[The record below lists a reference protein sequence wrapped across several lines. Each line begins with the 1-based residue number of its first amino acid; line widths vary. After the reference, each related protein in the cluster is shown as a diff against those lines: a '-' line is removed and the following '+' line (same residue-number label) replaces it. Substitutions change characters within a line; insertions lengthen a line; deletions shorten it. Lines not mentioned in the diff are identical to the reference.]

1 MGFIDTIKAR
11 AKADKK
17 TIVLPESEDRRT
29 YEAAAQILKEDLANL
44 SKMDKKELE
53 EKMNQVSKMLGNKSP
68 EEILKQMNNKN
79 N

>member
-1 MGFIDTIKAR
+1 M
-11 AKADKK
+11 
-17 TIVLPESEDRRT
+17 SEMNFNDMNM
-29 YEAAAQILKEDLANL
+29 ISN
-44 SKMDKKELE
+44 MDKKELE

>member
-1 MGFIDTIKAR
+1 M
-11 AKADKK
+11 
-17 TIVLPESEDRRT
+17 SEMNFNDMMNM
-29 YEAAAQILKEDLANL
+29 I

-53 EKMNQVSKMLGNKSP
+53 EKMNQVSKMLGNKNP

>member
-1 MGFIDTIKAR
+1 M
-11 AKADKK
+11 
-17 TIVLPESEDRRT
+17 SEMNFNDMMNM
-29 YEAAAQILKEDLANL
+29 I

-53 EKMNQVSKMLGNKSP
+53 EKMKQVSKMLGNKSP

>member
-1 MGFIDTIKAR
+1 M
-11 AKADKK
+11 
-17 TIVLPESEDRRT
+17 SEMNFNDMMNM
-29 YEAAAQILKEDLANL
+29 I

-53 EKMNQVSKMLGNKSP
+53 EKMNQVSKMLGNKKP

>member
-1 MGFIDTIKAR
+1 M
-11 AKADKK
+11 
-17 TIVLPESEDRRT
+17 SEMNFNDMMNM
-29 YEAAAQILKEDLANL
+29 I

-53 EKMNQVSKMLGNKSP
+53 EKMNQVSKMLGNKSH

>member
-1 MGFIDTIKAR
+1 M
-11 AKADKK
+11 
-17 TIVLPESEDRRT
+17 SEMNFNDMMNM
-29 YEAAAQILKEDLANL
+29 I

-53 EKMNQVSKMLGNKSP
+53 EKMNQVSKMLGNNSP

>member
-1 MGFIDTIKAR
+1 M
-11 AKADKK
+11 
-17 TIVLPESEDRRT
+17 SEMNFNDMMNM
-29 YEAAAQILKEDLANL
+29 I

-53 EKMNQVSKMLGNKSP
+53 EKMTQVSKMLGNKSP

>member
-1 MGFIDTIKAR
+1 MVMTEELLSDMMNMI
-11 AKADKK
+11 
-17 TIVLPESEDRRT
+17 
-29 YEAAAQILKEDLANL
+29 

-68 EEILKQMNNKN
+68 EEILKQMNIKN

>member
-1 MGFIDTIKAR
+1 MSWNIIDLE
-11 AKADKK
+11 AKPLSK
-17 TIVLPESEDRRT
+17 TGKDEFSMSEMNFNDMMNM
-29 YEAAAQILKEDLANL
+29 I

>member
-1 MGFIDTIKAR
+1 MSWNIIYLE
-11 AKADKK
+11 AKPLSK
-17 TIVLPESEDRRT
+17 TRKDEFNMSEMNFSDMMNM
-29 YEAAAQILKEDLANL
+29 I

>member
-1 MGFIDTIKAR
+1 MSWNIIYLE
-11 AKADKK
+11 AKTLSK
-17 TIVLPESEDRRT
+17 TGNDEFNMSEMNFNDMMNM
-29 YEAAAQILKEDLANL
+29 I

>member
-1 MGFIDTIKAR
+1 M
-11 AKADKK
+11 
-17 TIVLPESEDRRT
+17 SEMNFNDMMNM
-29 YEAAAQILKEDLANL
+29 I

-53 EKMNQVSKMLGNKSP
+53 EKMKDFSKMLGNKSP

>member
-1 MGFIDTIKAR
+1 M
-11 AKADKK
+11 
-17 TIVLPESEDRRT
+17 SEMNFNDMMNM
-29 YEAAAQILKEDLANL
+29 I

-68 EEILKQMNNKN
+68 EEILKQMSNKN

>member
-1 MGFIDTIKAR
+1 M
-11 AKADKK
+11 
-17 TIVLPESEDRRT
+17 SEMNFNDMMNM
-29 YEAAAQILKEDLANL
+29 I

-53 EKMNQVSKMLGNKSP
+53 EKMNQVSKMLWNKSP

>member
-1 MGFIDTIKAR
+1 M
-11 AKADKK
+11 
-17 TIVLPESEDRRT
+17 SEMNFNDMMNM
-29 YEAAAQILKEDLANL
+29 I
-44 SKMDKKELE
+44 SKMDKKELK

>member
-1 MGFIDTIKAR
+1 M
-11 AKADKK
+11 
-17 TIVLPESEDRRT
+17 SEMNFNDMMNM
-29 YEAAAQILKEDLANL
+29 I

-53 EKMNQVSKMLGNKSP
+53 EKMNQVSKMLGNKST

>member
-1 MGFIDTIKAR
+1 M
-11 AKADKK
+11 
-17 TIVLPESEDRRT
+17 SEMNFNDMMNM
-29 YEAAAQILKEDLANL
+29 I
-44 SKMDKKELE
+44 SKMDE

>member
-1 MGFIDTIKAR
+1 M
-11 AKADKK
+11 
-17 TIVLPESEDRRT
+17 SEMNFNDMMNM
-29 YEAAAQILKEDLANL
+29 I

-68 EEILKQMNNKN
+68 KEILKQMNNKN

>member
-1 MGFIDTIKAR
+1 M
-11 AKADKK
+11 
-17 TIVLPESEDRRT
+17 SEMNFNDMMNM
-29 YEAAAQILKEDLANL
+29 I

-53 EKMNQVSKMLGNKSP
+53 EKMNQVSKMLENKSP

>member
-1 MGFIDTIKAR
+1 M
-11 AKADKK
+11 
-17 TIVLPESEDRRT
+17 SEMNFNDMMNM
-29 YEAAAQILKEDLANL
+29 I

-53 EKMNQVSKMLGNKSP
+53 EKMNQVSKMLGNKCP

>member
-1 MGFIDTIKAR
+1 M
-11 AKADKK
+11 
-17 TIVLPESEDRRT
+17 SEMNFNDMMNM
-29 YEAAAQILKEDLANL
+29 I

-53 EKMNQVSKMLGNKSP
+53 EKMNQVSKMLRNKSP

>member
-1 MGFIDTIKAR
+1 M
-11 AKADKK
+11 
-17 TIVLPESEDRRT
+17 SEMNFNDMMNM
-29 YEAAAQILKEDLANL
+29 I

-53 EKMNQVSKMLGNKSP
+53 EKMNQVSKMFGNKSP

>member
-1 MGFIDTIKAR
+1 MSWNIIYLG
-11 AKADKK
+11 AKPLSK
-17 TIVLPESEDRRT
+17 TGKDEFNMSEMNFNDMMNM
-29 YEAAAQILKEDLANL
+29 I